1 MDFAGRV
8 VESEEAARNNRHWV
22 FLVVDTGDVQVGVDV
37 VSEVLVSNLSTATSI
52 VNVTSEYADHGAGDG
67 LTRGS
72 P

>member
-8 VESEEAARNNRHWV
+8 VESEEATRNNRHWV

-52 VNVTSEYADHGAGDG
+52 VNVTSEYADHGAA
-67 LTRGS
+67 RR
-72 P
+72 